1 VKQHDVTTL
10 AEQVAEHLDG
20 EWEVAPFPDD
30 WGRKGAWL
38 RELGTGAILS
48 LGESQEY
55 TDRFKDKLSVGTDYP
70 KEHSERGFSTKRPKI
85 SVSASK
91 TGVQIASDISRR
103 LPPEYLPLLAKVMS
117 DLAARQD
124 YEATTSSIAGQI
136 AGLVKV
142 QHSPKSTTV
151 SFYHSPYEIFRETM
165 SEAKVMDKNEVEL
178 SLRLSPRDALRL
190 LNMLIIGRFEDPDLD
205 RLKPVEDLSP

>member
-1 VKQHDVTTL
+1 MNQHDMTTL
-10 AEQVAEHLDG
+10 AEQIAEHLDG
-20 EWEVAPFPDD
+20 EWEVKPFPDD

-38 RELGTGAILS
+38 HELGTGAILS
-48 LGESQEY
+48 IGESQEY
-55 TDRFKDKLSVGTDYP
+55 SERNKNRLSVGTDYP

-85 SVSASK
+85 SVSATK

-103 LPPEYLPLLAKVMS
+103 LLPEYMPLLEKVMS
-117 DLAARQD
+117 NLAAHQD
-124 YEATTSSIAGQI
+124 YEATTSSIADQI

-151 SFYHSPYEIFRETM
+151 SFYHSPYEIFQDTM
-165 SEAKVMDKNEVEL
+165 SEAKVMGKNEVEL

-190 LNMLIIGRFEDPDLD
+190 LNMLVIGRFEDPDPSQ
-205 RLKPVEDLSP
+205 LKPVED